1 MSLANFFQHRAYLLI
16 VVLITTLATTLLA
29 TQATAQAWEIWDLSN
44 EQNVEVIDHSQ
55 WQEVLTTYIKT
66 DETGLNLFDYQA
78 AANNPANLHAYLHD
92 MLSIDPRAYA
102 KIEQYAYW
110 INLYNALTVDLI
122 LDNYPVSSIT
132 KVSEKL
138 FQFGPWD
145 DQVAE
150 IAGEVLTLNDIEHRI
165 LRPIWADLRIHFA
178 VNCASIGCPNLQTKA
193 FTSAN
198 IESLLNSSARDYLS
212 HPRAASFNGL
222 GFLVLSSIFDWYA
235 EDFGDNEEEVL
246 KKLSEYAPTE
256 LAEELVN
263 YSGFIFYE
271 YDWDLNDIQ

>member
-1 MSLANFFQHRAYLLI
+1 MNLAKFFRRSLYALVFVSASIFTVH
-16 VVLITTLATTLLA
+16 
-29 TQATAQAWEIWDLSN
+29 ATADLWEVWNASDELN
-44 EQNVEVIDHSQ
+44 AEVIDHSQ
-55 WQEVLTTYIKT
+55 WQDILAKYIER
-66 DETGLNLFDYQA
+66 DETGLNRFNYREA
-78 AANNPANLHAYLHD
+78 ASNQDTLDTYLD
-92 MLSIDPRAYA
+92 NMLAIDPRTYS
-102 KIEQYAYW
+102 KVEQYAYW

-122 LDNYPVSSIT
+122 LDNYPVDSIT

-145 DQVAE
+145 DMIAE
-150 IAGEVLTLNDIEHRI
+150 VAGETLTLNDIEHRI
-165 LRPIWADLRIHFA
+165 LRPIWTDPRIHFA
-178 VNCASIGCPNLQTKA
+178 VNCASIGCPNLQDMA

-198 IESLLNSSARDYLS
+198 IESLLDTAAQDYLS

>member
-1 MSLANFFQHRAYLLI
+1 MNLAKFFRRSLY
-16 VVLITTLATTLLA
+16 VLVFVSAFIFTAH
-29 TQATAQAWEIWDLSN
+29 ATAELWDIWDASDELN
-44 EQNVEVIDHSQ
+44 AEVIDHSQ
-55 WQEVLTTYIKT
+55 WQEVLTKYVEK
-66 DETGLNLFDYQA
+66 DETGLNRFNYREA
-78 AANNPANLHAYLHD
+78 ASDQNTLDTYLD
-92 MLSIDPRAYA
+92 NMLAIDPRTYA
-102 KIEQYAYW
+102 KVEQYAYW

-122 LDNYPVSSIT
+122 LDNYPVDSIT

-145 DQVAE
+145 DAIAE
-150 IAGEVLTLNDIEHRI
+150 LAGETLTLNDIEHRI
-165 LRPIWADLRIHFA
+165 LRPIWADPRIHFA
-178 VNCASIGCPNLQTKA
+178 VNCASIGCPNLQDMA

-198 IESLLNSSARDYLS
+198 IESLLDTAAQDYLS

-235 EDFGDNEEEVL
+235 EDFGAEDEEIL
-246 KKLSEYAPTE
+246 QKLSEYAPTE